1 MPGGGASAS
10 SVRSS
15 GVPWGFTMELVAGTV
30 RIVRDLLLSEML
42 VRMWPLVGSLSDT
55 IVDAGAC

>member
-1 MPGGGASAS
+1 
-10 SVRSS
+10 
-15 GVPWGFTMELVAGTV
+15 MELVAGTV